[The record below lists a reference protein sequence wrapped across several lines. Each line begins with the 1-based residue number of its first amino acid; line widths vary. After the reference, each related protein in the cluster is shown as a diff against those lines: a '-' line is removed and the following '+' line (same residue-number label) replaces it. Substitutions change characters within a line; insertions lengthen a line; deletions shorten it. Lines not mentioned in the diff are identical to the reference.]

1 MKPSELSVTL
11 AGSSPDEGV
20 ARVIA
25 MAPAPV
31 LMGEDEAGYAGL
43 AARVVGVSGPR
54 DAIEELLLR
63 DVIDLTWEILR
74 LRRLKAGLLRA
85 SMSAGVSQVLETVGY
100 PYFQSERLS
109 QDWAAGAAKARKQVD
124 AVLAGAGLSIAEA
137 TAKTFESKIEVF
149 EQIDRMQA
157 SAEARRNNAL
167 REIDRHREAA
177 GAAARRAI
185 DEVEDAEFSEVG
197 AGEAGAGPAA

>member
-1 MKPSELSVTL
+1 MKPSQLSVTL
-11 AGSSPDEGV
+11 AGSSPDNRL
-20 ARVIA
+20 ARVIG

-31 LMGEDEAGYAGL
+31 LMGEDEADYAGL
-43 AARVVGVSGPR
+43 AARVVSVSGLR

-85 SMSAGVSQVLETVGY
+85 SMSAGVSRVLETVGY

-124 AVLAGAGLSIAEA
+124 AVLAGAGLSIEEA

-177 GAAARRAI
+177 GAAARQAI
-185 DEVEDAEFSEVG
+185 DEVEDVEYREVG
-197 AGEAGAGPAA
+197 AGEADAGGAA

>member
-1 MKPSELSVTL
+1 MKPSGLSITL
-11 AGSSPDEGV
+11 AGSSPDNGL
-20 ARVIA
+20 ARVIG

-31 LMGEDEAGYAGL
+31 LMGEDEADYAGL

-54 DAIEELLLR
+54 DALEELLLR

-100 PYFQSERLS
+100 PYFESERLS

-124 AVLAGAGLSIAEA
+124 AVLTGAGLSMEEA
-137 TAKTFESKIEVF
+137 TAKTFERKIEVF

-185 DEVEDAEFSEVG
+185 DEVEDVEFREVG
-197 AGEAGAGPAA
+197 AGEAGAGHVA

>member
-1 MKPSELSVTL
+1 MKPELSITL
-11 AGSSPDEGV
+11 AGSSPDNGV

-31 LMGEDEAGYAGL
+31 LMGEDEADYAGL

-63 DVIDLTWEILR
+63 DVIDLAWEILR
-74 LRRLKAGLLRA
+74 LRRLEAGLLRA

-109 QDWAAGAAKARKQVD
+109 QDWAAGAASQ
-124 AVLAGAGLSIAEA
+124 GA
-137 TAKTFESKIEVF
+137 
-149 EQIDRMQA
+149 
-157 SAEARRNNAL
+157 
-167 REIDRHREAA
+167 
-177 GAAARRAI
+177 
-185 DEVEDAEFSEVG
+185 
-197 AGEAGAGPAA
+197 

>member
-1 MKPSELSVTL
+1 
-11 AGSSPDEGV
+11 
-20 ARVIA
+20 
-25 MAPAPV
+25 
-31 LMGEDEAGYAGL
+31 
-43 AARVVGVSGPR
+43 
-54 DAIEELLLR
+54 
-63 DVIDLTWEILR
+63 
-74 LRRLKAGLLRA
+74 
-85 SMSAGVSQVLETVGY
+85 MSAGVSQVLETVGY

-109 QDWAAGAAKARKQVD
+109 QDWAAGASKARKQVD